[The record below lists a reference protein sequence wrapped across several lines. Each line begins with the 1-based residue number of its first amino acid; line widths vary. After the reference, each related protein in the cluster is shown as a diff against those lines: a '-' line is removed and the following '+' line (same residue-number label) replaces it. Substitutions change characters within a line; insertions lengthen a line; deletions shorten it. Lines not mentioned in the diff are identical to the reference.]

1 VDNFILLEL
10 FKVRMWKLKMRQPF
24 QNKDVRNPLYGE
36 RNWEENIR
44 SVMIEPCDQS
54 VDPIGYKAVFF
65 LTFEAARKTQKKTFE
80 IGASYLVQRCHNL
93 SKAGY
98 VVPMTLQAI
107 EKIEAQLGK
116 PLPMFLGSASAQYA

>member
-1 VDNFILLEL
+1 MVVDNFVYKYRLWE
-10 FKVRMWKLKMRQPF
+10 LKMRKSF
-24 QNKDVRNPLYGE
+24 TKKESTNPLQSS

-44 SVMIEPCDQS
+44 SVVIEPCETS
-54 VDPIGYKAVFF
+54 EDPLGYKAIFY

-80 IGASYLVQRCHNL
+80 VGASFLAQRKHSL

-107 EKIEAQLGK
+107 EKIEAKTGQA
-116 PLPMFLGSASAQYA
+116 LPMFLGNTGNMAAHA